1 MSDLSVGSDQLWG
14 GRNMLFWRAK
24 SAKQATDDKAA
35 DGPADKAS
43 ELSSEAQDD
52 TAVTFVPAD
61 EVVADNPP
69 PSNLAQLFETAT
81 PKNGVNANVVTLTPA
96 RPPDR
101 QAERQPERL
110 SERLAEAGAKRD
122 VAERVPAAMPV
133 TLRADS
139 VIEAGDAIPAPG
151 QTLAL
156 DALRAGLADGRN
168 GAHVLVLGPVGT
180 GRRSAA
186 ISLAKD
192 IAQARAAPRD
202 WVYAATGRTA
212 DQLQAYNVE
221 SGTAARFVRDVEDAL
236 SKSTAML
243 SRLIASDTHQMS
255 LAVLEEEHRQRSDGP
270 LDHLKRRAEAQN
282 IALVKTSEGFVLAPM
297 HEGRVVKADVFRALP
312 EALQRD
318 VESKVTVLESELQ
331 ALLGALPGN
340 DVATDD
346 RHLALCQQTAE
357 RAVKPNLAV
366 ARKLFNGDAAVAA
379 AFDAIEADWT
389 RRATEL
395 VRRSSDGVALTVPA
409 LQAIASS
416 VEAGAPVVVARAV
429 GIADLIGEIGRDASG
444 AIAVRPGHVARANG
458 GFLIID
464 AWRLAADPQAWA
476 ALSAVLETATLQ
488 PLSGPG
494 IAVTAD
500 PMPVDIKLVLIAEQ
514 DSLAKLKA
522 IDPRVSQYFG
532 AVVQFNADAAAV
544 DISEDT
550 FSVWAAALADAAGL
564 RKLSSAT
571 TGQLYDDA
579 RARAGDVSRVS
590 LDIASLVQTLRI
602 ADGLAADAARQYISS
617 ADIKTAIA
625 RRSTLQD
632 SDAAS

>member
-1 MSDLSVGSDQLWG
+1 
-14 GRNMLFWRAK
+14 MLFWRAK

-43 ELSSEAQDD
+43 ESSPEAQDD

-61 EVVADNPP
+61 EVVADNRP
-69 PSNLAQLFETAT
+69 PSNLAQLFEAAT
-81 PKNGVNANVVTLTPA
+81 PKNGANANVVTLTPA
-96 RPPDR
+96 RLS
-101 QAERQPERL
+101 ERL

-122 VAERVPAAMPV
+122 VAERVTTATPV

-139 VIEAGDAIPAPG
+139 VIEADDAIPAPG
-151 QTLAL
+151 QTRAL

-168 GAHVLVLGPVGT
+168 GSHVLVLGPAGT

-192 IAQARAAPRD
+192 IAQSRATPRD

-212 DQLQAYNVE
+212 DQLQAYNVA

-395 VRRSSDGVALTVPA
+395 VRRSTDGMPLTVPA

-416 VEAGAPVVVARAV
+416 GEAGAPVVVARAV
-429 GIADLIGEIGRDASG
+429 GVADLIGEIGRDASG

-550 FSVWAAALADAAGL
+550 FAVWAAALADAAGL
-564 RKLSSAT
+564 RKLSSLTA
-571 TGQLYDDA
+571 GQLYDDA

-602 ADGLAADAARQYISS
+602 ADGLAADAARQHISS
-617 ADIKTAIA
+617 DDIKTAIA
-625 RRSTLQD
+625 RRSALQD
-632 SDAAS
+632 SDAVS